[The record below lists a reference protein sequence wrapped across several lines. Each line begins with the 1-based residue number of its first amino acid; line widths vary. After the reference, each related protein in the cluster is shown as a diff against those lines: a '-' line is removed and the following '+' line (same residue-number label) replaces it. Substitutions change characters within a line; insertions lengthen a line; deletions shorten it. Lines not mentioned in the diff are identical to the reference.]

1 VENANKVVKGIPPY
15 PPRSISAVPCP
26 ARDAN
31 CPTRPKIPHATA
43 HPPADSSQAK
53 WWRAVHHTPSV
64 GSRRPCP
71 ARDALS
77 RPARHQPS
85 PPPQKYSIP
94 PIPHNNQAANRH
106 SAVGHPRPLP
116 HPRLPTIL
124 CGLPRSPAPQIHPLP
139 PSTPPTG
146 LAHIAN
152 NHNKRRQKTTKD
164 SLLFGFPSGTLLLKP
179 VGI

>member
-1 VENANKVVKGIPPY
+1 M

-64 GSRRPCP
+64 NFRRPLTR
-71 ARDALS
+71 AR
-77 RPARHQPS
+77 RPLLCRPTPTVATATDVLHPS
-85 PPPQKYSIP
+85 L
-94 PIPHNNQAANRH
+94 PHNNQAANQH
-106 SAVGHPRPLP
+106 SAIGHPRPLP

-139 PSTPPTG
+139 PSAPPTG
-146 LAHIAN
+146 LAHVAN
-152 NHNKRRQKTTKD
+152 NHNKRRQKTTKG

-179 VGI
+179 VGT